1 MQLPL
6 LEKSNGIPS
15 TFLDMIQLSKCAK
28 YGNEQKI
35 KQKETNSF
43 VPFLGES
50 TARQFFN
57 SFISPLTLNHR
68 SLKY

>member
-35 KQKETNSF
+35 KQKKTNSF

-50 TARQFFN
+50 TARQ
-57 SFISPLTLNHR
+57 SLNGSITPAILSH
-68 SLKY
+68 